1 MHLQVFLLFF
11 YTLHRKFLVPVKVNS
26 GILNV
31 KLTVANNSSKECIK
45 VQPFMYFILCT
56 LGIYIQYLSIGSV
69 VVVISPETTR
79 SHGLQLMP
87 LPVNKGT
94 QRLFSFDRACCNRSV
109 CYLNR
114 DLTGRI
120 RHLHKLTD

>member
-11 YTLHRKFLVPVKVNS
+11 YTLHRKFLVPVKINS

-31 KLTVANNSSKECIK
+31 KLTVANNSCKECIK

-79 SHGLQLMP
+79 SHGLQLKCP
-87 LPVNKGT
+87 FL
-94 QRLFSFDRACCNRSV
+94 
-109 CYLNR
+109 
-114 DLTGRI
+114 
-120 RHLHKLTD
+120 